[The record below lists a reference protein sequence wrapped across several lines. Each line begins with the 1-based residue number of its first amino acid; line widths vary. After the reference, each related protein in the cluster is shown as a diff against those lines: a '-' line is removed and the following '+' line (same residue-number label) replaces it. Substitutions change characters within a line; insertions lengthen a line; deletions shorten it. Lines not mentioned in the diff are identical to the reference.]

1 MENYIFNEIL
11 FKNKKIK
18 LFSDDFNELKF
29 IYNDINNDTIKLYIN
44 NLINLLDNDLND
56 YEFDVYKYK
65 KGNINSIDKYITG
78 NIVSNIIK
86 NDNIIIN
93 DNDINNLKLIKF
105 SLYN

>member
-44 NLINLLDNDLND
+44 DLINLLDNNLND

-78 NIVSNIIK
+78 NMVSNIIK

>member
-78 NIVSNIIK
+78 NMVSNIIK